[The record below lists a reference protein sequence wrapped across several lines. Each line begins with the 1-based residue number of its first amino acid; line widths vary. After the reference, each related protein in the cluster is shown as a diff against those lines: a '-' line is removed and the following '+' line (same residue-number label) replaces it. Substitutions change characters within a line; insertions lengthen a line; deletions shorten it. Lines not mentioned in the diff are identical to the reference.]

1 MLKGKKQHTDQQKRL
16 MNLIKTIQNTK
27 ATLFNP
33 SPLCISVVNTEQ
45 ILMEL
50 DLTKSFTVLV

>member
-1 MLKGKKQHTDQQKRL
+1 MLKGKKHTDQQKRL

-33 SPLCISVVNTEQ
+33 SPLSKCISVVNTEQ

-50 DLTKSFTVLV
+50 VLTKSFTKS